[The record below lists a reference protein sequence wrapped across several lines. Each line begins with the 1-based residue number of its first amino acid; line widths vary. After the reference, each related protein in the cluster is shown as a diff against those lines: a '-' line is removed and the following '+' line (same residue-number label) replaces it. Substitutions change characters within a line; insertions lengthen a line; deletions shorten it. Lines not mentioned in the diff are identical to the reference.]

1 MSLPAPLMFTVGLI
15 DQITKPIA
23 KISNRIN
30 DLSATYQAGTMQMAS
45 GIGGV
50 VASGFALQ
58 NALMPAIEMDRAL
71 GEVESLG
78 VRDSALKMLA
88 QNSYEYALKYGASAV
103 DFVRS
108 SYDIQSAIGGLND
121 ADLSRFTMASNVLAK
136 ATKADAA
143 TVTSYMGTMYG
154 IFKNDAKNMGEG
166 AWIERVTGMT
176 ASAVVAFKTDGKKMS
191 DAFAAL
197 GASAGLAPLEEQMAI
212 MGTLQATMEG
222 SESATK
228 YKSFLA
234 GVGKA
239 QKALNL
245 QFADANGNMLPM
257 IDILNKIK
265 GKYGD
270 TISVAEG
277 DQLATAFGSQE
288 AVSLVKLLLNDI
300 DGLAG
305 SINQLGKVNGM
316 EQAEKMAAAMTD
328 QSERLS
334 QSWFVIR
341 AAFGAAILPAFNQFV
356 GKLANMSS
364 SVIDFTSKFP
374 NITRWLGYFGIG
386 LLLAVAAGGLFTIM
400 MGAGKMAMTTWAG
413 AAAVW
418 NGAIWLVNAG
428 LVKLR
433 AVMLAVNIAMY
444 ANPIGFLIAGIAAAI
459 VAVGAMIYY
468 WDDLKATISEWGW
481 IKAVG
486 DFFGEMIT
494 GLKNEFISFYNWIAS
509 KLNNLPGVDIELKP
523 IVEPVDT
530 RKLQNATKLPEN
542 MPNQQAMPQWMQRQA
557 SNDTGAFN
565 GALPKH
571 AGSLPKMGVP
581 EQLNQQLNVQ
591 RNLPA
596 PYKPEPLTQQQ
607 HLQLVRPAAYVPE
620 QLNQQ
625 LNVQRNLPKPYAPE
639 NLTQQQHL
647 QLVKPAA
654 YVPEQVNQQLNM
666 QRNLPKPYQP
676 EAVTQKQ
683 QLQLVKPADYVPE
696 ALSQQLN
703 VHRNLPKPYQPEA
716 VTQQQLQLVK
726 PAAYT
731 PEAVTQQQKL
741 QLVKPATYMP
751 EALNQQ
757 LNVQRNLP
765 KPYQPEAVT
774 QQQQLQLVTPAA
786 YVPEALSQ
794 QLNVQRN
801 LPQPYT
807 PEKLQQQ
814 LDIKPVATDTLA
826 SAITPKYNQQ
836 AAVSAQAVRK
846 ATQTVSNG
854 KTISFGDVIV
864 QNPPKNWSLSELA
877 DQQELRTA

>member
-23 KISNRIN
+23 KISNKLN
-30 DLSATYQAGTMQMAS
+30 GLAENYQAGTMQMAT

-71 GEVESLG
+71 GEVASLG
-78 VRDSALKMLA
+78 VRDSALKMLTE
-88 QNSYEYALKYGASAV
+88 NSYAYAMKYGESAV

-143 TVTSYMGTMYG
+143 TVTNYMGTMYG
-154 IFKNDAKNMGEG
+154 IFKNDAQNMGEG

-176 ASAVVAFKTDGKKMS
+176 ATAVQAFKTDGKKMS

-212 MGTLQATMEG
+212 MGTLQATMQG

-245 QFADANGNMLPM
+245 QFSDANGNMLPM
-257 IDILNKIK
+257 VDILNKIK
-265 GKYGD
+265 GKYGE

-277 DQLATAFGSQE
+277 DQLASAFGSQE
-288 AVSLVKLLLNDI
+288 AVSMVKLLLKDV
-300 DGLAG
+300 DGLSG
-305 SINQLGKVNGM
+305 SISQLGKVKGM

-328 QSERLS
+328 QSQRLS

-341 AAFGAAILPAFNQFV
+341 AAFGAAVLPAFNEFV
-356 GKLANMSS
+356 GKIADMSS
-364 SVIDFTSKFP
+364 SLIDFTSKFP
-374 NITRWLGYFGIG
+374 NITRWVGYLGIG
-386 LLLAVAAGGLFTIM
+386 LILAVAAGGLFTIM

-413 AAAVW
+413 AAAIW

-444 ANPIGFLIAGIAAAI
+444 ANPVGFIVAGVLALIAVIGL
-459 VAVGAMIYY
+459 AVYY
-468 WDDLKATISEWGW
+468 FDDLRNMLKGTAWGEPILYAVDSIAGVLKMLGAIAGAVFSAFISIVKTVWQVLQPVASFLLDALVFAL
-481 IKAVG
+481 KAVG
-486 DFFGEMIT
+486 VVAGITFGVIAYAIGTVANLITWLATEIYNVFSGMFDFVSNGWKSLVDELSNI
-494 GLKNEFISFYNWIAS
+494 EWV
-509 KLNNLPGVDIELKP
+509 NNLLAGVSGLGEFMGKLWAGIKAQFAEVWGG
-523 IVEPVDT
+523 IVEQLNKLPGINIAVDPVVS
-530 RKLQNATKLPEN
+530 ATKLTEN
-542 MPNQQAMPQWMQRQA
+542 MPNQDAMPKWMQRQA
-557 SNDTGAFN
+557 ANDSAGFNAAMLTPTSNIKPVAP
-565 GALPKH
+565 ALIKQE
-571 AGSLPKMGVP
+571 SFVP
-581 EQLNQQLNVQ
+581 EQF
-591 RNLPA
+591 
-596 PYKPEPLTQQQ
+596 
-607 HLQLVRPAAYVPE
+607 
-620 QLNQQ
+620 NQQ

-639 NLTQQQHL
+639 TLTQQQHL

-654 YVPEQVNQQLNM
+654 FVPEQ
-666 QRNLPKPYQP
+666 
-676 EAVTQKQ
+676 
-683 QLQLVKPADYVPE
+683 
-696 ALSQQLN
+696 
-703 VHRNLPKPYQPEA
+703 
-716 VTQQQLQLVK
+716 
-726 PAAYT
+726 
-731 PEAVTQQQKL
+731 
-741 QLVKPATYMP
+741 
-751 EALNQQ
+751 LNQQ

-765 KPYQPEAVT
+765 E
-774 QQQQLQLVTPAA
+774 
-786 YVPEALSQ
+786 
-794 QLNVQRN
+794 
-801 LPQPYT
+801 PYT

-814 LDIKPVATDTLA
+814 VDIKPVATDMLA
-826 SAITPKYNQQ
+826 GTITPKYNQQ
-836 AAVSAQAVRK
+836 AAASAHAVRK
-846 ATQTVSNG
+846 ATQSANSG
-854 KTISFGDVIV
+854 KTLSFGDVIV
-864 QNPPKNWSLSELA
+864 QNPPKEWSLAELA